1 MTRYLFDSELAELNS
16 EMIEMGSLIEQAIE
30 SAIQALIH
38 QDVEIARKTIA
49 DDETVDAQERKI
61 EALCL
66 KLLMQQQPVARDL
79 RTISSALKMITDMER
94 VGDHAADISEIILMM
109 DGKPYIKDLEHIKAM
124 AKETT
129 YMLNSSIDAF
139 VHKDQMLAANVI
151 THDDVVD
158 ELYCSVKKKLIGL
171 IHQNPE
177 NGEQAMDLM
186 SIAKYFERIG
196 DHATNIA
203 EWVIFSITGKHVGDE
218 ITEEGREAETK
229 RQNATYAEGVDHSD

>member
-109 DGKPYIKDLEHIKAM
+109 DG
-124 AKETT
+124 
-129 YMLNSSIDAF
+129 
-139 VHKDQMLAANVI
+139 
-151 THDDVVD
+151 
-158 ELYCSVKKKLIGL
+158 
-171 IHQNPE
+171 
-177 NGEQAMDLM
+177 
-186 SIAKYFERIG
+186 
-196 DHATNIA
+196 
-203 EWVIFSITGKHVGDE
+203 
-218 ITEEGREAETK
+218 
-229 RQNATYAEGVDHSD
+229 